1 MSERKTAV
9 FDISAIAQNFPSTAS
24 TMLID
29 TRLTDEPQASARV
42 FRAYTPAPAHYHA
55 TCDEYLLVLSGRARM
70 FLGAADA
77 EPFEVGPG
85 QLIFFKK
92 GTVHGMPEI
101 LEHPFVVLAV
111 DTPRRDPSDVIFLN
125 PADGSPDSFIE
136 SKILY

>member
-1 MSERKTAV
+1 MPEIKTAV
-9 FDISAIAQNFPSTAS
+9 FDIHAIVRNFPATAS

-42 FRAYTPAPAHYHA
+42 FRVYAPAPAHYHA
-55 TCDEYLLVLSGRARM
+55 TCDEYLLVVSGRARI

-92 GTVHGMPEI
+92 ATIHGVPEI

-111 DTPRRDPSDVIFLN
+111 DTPRRDPSDVIFIN
-125 PADGSPDSFIE
+125 PADGTPDSFIE
-136 SKILY
+136 SQKLY

>member
-1 MSERKTAV
+1 MTKSKTAI
-9 FDISAIAQNFPSTAS
+9 FDIPTIAKNFPASAS

-42 FRAYTPAPAHYHA
+42 FRAYTAAPAHYHA

-85 QLIFFKK
+85 QLIFFKQA
-92 GTVHGMPEI
+92 TIHGMPEI

-125 PADGSPDSFIE
+125 PAEGTPDSFIE
-136 SKILY
+136 SKMLY